1 MERMVGPPHSSDR
14 VVVSAVVAIDVLL
27 KTQDYC
33 LAKYSNIPRLY
44 HTKGAD
50 PKKYTSSSKTS

>member
-1 MERMVGPPHSSDR
+1 MGPPHSSDR

-33 LAKYSNIPRLY
+33 LAKYSNIPRSY